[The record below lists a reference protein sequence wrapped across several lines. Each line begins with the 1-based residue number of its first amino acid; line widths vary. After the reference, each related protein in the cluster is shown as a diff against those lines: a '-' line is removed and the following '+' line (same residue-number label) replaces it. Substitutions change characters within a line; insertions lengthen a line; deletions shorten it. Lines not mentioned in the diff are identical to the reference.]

1 MKNFHRIH
9 VDTLL
14 DLLTGLHL
22 LRSLLLLLLLL
33 LHHLL
38 IMQLKG
44 RQRGRFQDPLL
55 SKDFLILY
63 IYIYIYV
70 GFFLFFLKTLY

>member
-14 DLLTGLHL
+14 DLLAGLHL
-22 LRSLLLLLLLL
+22 LRRLLLLLLLL

-38 IMQLKG
+38 VMQLKG
-44 RQRGRFQDPLL
+44 RQRGSFQDPLL
-55 SKDFLILY
+55 SKDVLILY
-63 IYIYIYV
+63 IY
-70 GFFLFFLKTLY
+70 FFKRHCTDH